1 MGKKR
6 LPAKERREL
15 IIEAALEVFS
25 ERGYEGSTVKKIAE
39 RAKINQ
45 ALIYQHFKNKEDLYK
60 SILEKT
66 PSQFLPRKEVD
77 KLMEGKNDREI
88 LDRFVHRYLQLMRSN
103 EKIVKFINLGQWE
116 NPQVFEF
123 QYFQEEKSPIKILAN
138 YLSKRMEEGKF
149 RRKNPRLSARVLIG
163 VIHWYGLRCLIAKAR
178 GWKTYEEEEVLDTII
193 DVYLNGII
201 SKKKA
206 PKKTKKMGKSTV

>member
-25 ERGYEGSTVKKIAE
+25 ERGYEGAAIKKIAD
-39 RAKINQ
+39 RVNINQ

-88 LDRFVHRYLQLMRSN
+88 LDRFVHRYLELS
-103 EKIVKFINLGQWE
+103 
-116 NPQVFEF
+116 
-123 QYFQEEKSPIKILAN
+123 SPCQNKG
-138 YLSKRMEEGKF
+138 S
-149 RRKNPRLSARVLIG
+149 
-163 VIHWYGLRCLIAKAR
+163 
-178 GWKTYEEEEVLDTII
+178 
-193 DVYLNGII
+193 
-201 SKKKA
+201 
-206 PKKTKKMGKSTV
+206 